1 MAELFDTGERVVP
14 TWLAAARH
22 LEPLTDRSAQ
32 NLVLE
37 ISNPLEITQE
47 DRAIMRAVDSALE
60 SCGQWPLRSVAGT
73 IFPLDLYRRFGRPA
87 FYAEFERMMKRGKA
101 ASTWGTYALRMIA
114 RQGKHQGE
122 SINPLEKIVEKISDA
137 GQPDGLSYQSCYELG
152 LAAPEED
159 YAEGVQDV
167 GGELP
172 TYDPRLDGNRWR
184 GLPCL
189 SHVSFKRVSHRNGHA
204 VNLTAMYRSH
214 SYCARALGNLLG
226 LAQLQSFVAKEA
238 GLAVGTLTCLSTHA
252 TLDIEAWG
260 GVAVAR
266 GILSPQP

>member
-1 MAELFDTGERVVP
+1 MAKLFDIQERIVP
-14 TWLAAARH
+14 TWLAAAQY
-22 LEPLTDRSAQ
+22 LEPLTGHSAQ

-37 ISNPLEITQE
+37 ISNPREITQE
-47 DRAIMRAVDSALE
+47 DLTTMQAVDTALE
-60 SCGQWPLRSVAGT
+60 SQENWPLNSVAGT
-73 IFPLDLYRRFGRPA
+73 IFPLDLYRRYGRPD

-101 ASTWGTYALRMIA
+101 PSTWGTYALRMIA
-114 RQGKHQGE
+114 RRGKSPRE
-122 SINPLEKIVEKISDA
+122 IINPLEKIVEKISDA
-137 GQPDGLSYQSCYELG
+137 GQPDGASFQSCYELG
-152 LAAPEED
+152 LTAPEED
-159 YAEGVQDV
+159 HVEGAPDI

-172 TYDPRLDGNRWR
+172 TYDPGLDGNRWR

-189 SHVSFKRVSHRNGHA
+189 SHVSFKRVANGTGHA

-252 TLDIEAWG
+252 TLDVEAWG
-260 GVAVAR
+260 GITVAR
-266 GILSPQP
+266 GILNPQT